1 MNIAEFCRGRN
12 VDPQAVRKY
21 IMRHSKEFEG
31 IVEKKGR
38 EIDLTIFAVEKLDKK
53 YPYVKPVQVLEGV
66 EPAKYAETLEMV
78 ARLQNEIRG
87 LEAEKVKYKEMIQ
100 KLEVDVF
107 LLEDKRREGEELN
120 KELKDRIEEGERMR
134 LDQERQ
140 IGALENDKK
149 TLEDA
154 LAEERERRLTFRE
167 RLFGK
172 KG

>member
-1 MNIAEFCRGRN
+1 
-12 VDPQAVRKY
+12 
-21 IMRHSKEFEG
+21 
-31 IVEKKGR
+31 
-38 EIDLTIFAVEKLDKK
+38 
-53 YPYVKPVQVLEGV
+53 
-66 EPAKYAETLEMV
+66 
-78 ARLQNEIRG
+78 
-87 LEAEKVKYKEMIQ
+87 MIQ